1 MFSQNVPEVIM
12 VPFYHWEINNLLI
25 SVFFFLSVFRDLWK
39 LNKKKGILL
48 WAFLQFDRW
57 EVGKETAFHKK
68 TAELKLKVGL
78 GS

>member
-1 MFSQNVPEVIM
+1 MFSQNIPQVVTFS
-12 VPFYHWEINNLLI
+12 FYNWEINNLLN
-25 SVFFFLSVFRDLWK
+25 SVFSFLSVFRDLWK
-39 LNKKKGILL
+39 LNEKKGILL